1 MAKLSLSVSG
11 GNDSIQSGQQS
22 VSTLSLTKKVVHDE
36 NQGGSPVSSASLSQ
50 KVETEKVAADPVA
63 QSEAVSSWLVNKFGS
78 EVFEELINNPNL
90 QMPYTEENLSTEKWV
105 ERVVKTLFSQ
115 ETILKI
121 SSKLSAQSIDNNEI
135 DKIVAEKL
143 SEKTSKYNDRFQQMR
158 AEMEQIEG
166 EKAAV
171 EAQLNKAI
179 PLQQFVDVNFKGID
193 GETQA
198 QKRIRQTI
206 NEAVEQSRDENM
218 SAFVMKFAKGF
229 SALNYVLK
237 RITESADGTQKDK
250 LEEVYPALTEL
261 LTCISGSYISERR
274 TLLDLVAKHC
284 NEFFTEYDFI
294 SPEQTLNVDPEI
306 HNASGAGNGSI
317 KEGSS
322 FAVVRRDTKKT
333 VKYADIKL

>member
-1 MAKLSLSVSG
+1 MAKLSLSVQ
-11 GNDSIQSGQQS
+11 GNDGVQTDTQQTS
-22 VSTLSLTKKVVHDE
+22 SKLSLTKKVVHE
-36 NQGGSPVSSASLSQ
+36 ETPSGVSNSAASLSQ
-50 KVETEKVAADPVA
+50 KVETGRIAADPVA

-121 SSKLSAQSIDNNEI
+121 SSKLSSQTVENADV

-143 SEKTSKYNDRFQQMR
+143 SEKTSKYNERFQQMR

-179 PLQQFVDVNFKGID
+179 PLQQFVDVNFKNLD
-193 GETQA
+193 GETQP

-206 NEAVEQSRDENM
+206 NEAVEQSRDENLP
-218 SAFVMKFAKGF
+218 AFVMKFAKGF

-237 RITESADGTQKDK
+237 RTTENTESTEKDK
-250 LEEVYPALTEL
+250 LEVVYPALTEL
-261 LTCISGSYISERR
+261 LACVSGSYISERR

>member
-1 MAKLSLSVSG
+1 MAKLSLSVQG
-11 GNDSIQSGQQS
+11 GNDGSEQSGAQQTS
-22 VSTLSLTKKVVHDE
+22 KLSLTKKVVHE
-36 NQGGSPVSSASLSQ
+36 ESQEGAGSVSASLSQ
-50 KVETEKVAADPVA
+50 KFETEKVAADPIV
-63 QSEAVSSWLVNKFGS
+63 QSQAVSSWLVEKFGS
-78 EVFEELINNPNL
+78 EVFDELINNPNL
-90 QMPYTEENLSTEKWV
+90 QMPYTEENLSTEKWL
-105 ERVVKTLFSQ
+105 ERVIKTLFSQ

-121 SSKLSAQSIDNNEI
+121 SSKLSSQSVDSGEI

-143 SEKTSKYNDRFQQMR
+143 SEKTSKYNDKFQQMR
-158 AEMEQIEG
+158 SQMEEIEG

-179 PLQQFVDVNFKGID
+179 PLKKFIDVNFKNPD
-193 GETQA
+193 GETEA

-206 NEAVEQSRDENM
+206 NEAAEQSRDETV
-218 SAFVMKFAKGF
+218 SVFVMKFAKGF
-229 SALNYVLK
+229 SALNYVLN
-237 RITESADGTQKDK
+237 RTTEGSEKDR
-250 LEEVYPALTEL
+250 LEIVYPALTDL
-261 LTCISGSYISERR
+261 LTCVSGCYISERR

-294 SPEQTLNVDPEI
+294 SPEQTLNVDPDI